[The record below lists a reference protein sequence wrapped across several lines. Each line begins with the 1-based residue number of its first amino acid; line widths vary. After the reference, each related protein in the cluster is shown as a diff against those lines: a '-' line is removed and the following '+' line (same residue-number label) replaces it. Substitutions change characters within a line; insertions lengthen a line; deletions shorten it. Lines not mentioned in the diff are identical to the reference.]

1 MISENFSSPSG
12 SSKIISSTLFGS
24 AVPLNFIV
32 SPGLNLKSVGVKIIT
47 LDDSKIQDAE
57 ISSLPSEITALY
69 LPNGASTGT
78 IIGSSTFQS
87 PLESTFAVLVLIIF
101 PSTSL
106 IDAVILLQESLKT
119 TGKTH

>member
-32 SPGLNLKSVGVKIIT
+32 SPELNFKAVGVKIMT
-47 LDDSKIQDAE
+47 LDDSKFQDAE

-78 IIGSSTFQS
+78 MIGSSSFQS
-87 PLESTFAVLVLIIF
+87 PLESAFAVLVLMIF
-101 PSTSL
+101 QSTSL
-106 IDAVILLQESLKT
+106 IDAVMPPL
-119 TGKTH
+119 G

>member
-1 MISENFSSPSG
+1 MSENFSAPSG
-12 SSKIISSTLFGS
+12 SSRTISSTLFGI

-32 SPGLNLKSVGVKIIT
+32 SPGLNFKAVGVKIMT
-47 LDDSKIQDAE
+47 LDDSKIQDVE

-78 IIGSSTFQS
+78 MIGSSIFQS

-101 PSTSL
+101 PFVSL
-106 IDAVILLQESLKT
+106 IDAVIPLL
-119 TGKTH
+119 G